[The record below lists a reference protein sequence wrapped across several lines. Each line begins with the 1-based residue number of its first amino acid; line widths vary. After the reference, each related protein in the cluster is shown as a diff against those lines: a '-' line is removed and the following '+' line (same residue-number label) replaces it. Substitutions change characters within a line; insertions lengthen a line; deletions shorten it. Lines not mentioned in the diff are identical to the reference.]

1 MPTQELEVVEVSI
14 DDLVA
19 TTSGEDVEALAGP
32 LLRLEPLAS
41 YKPLESVAPVLSAT
55 MFPALKAVAEA
66 SPAAAA
72 LFRKSA
78 ELGVGLS
85 VVFPPTVM
93 KGLSNGSLKLMETA
107 TGDAA
112 IAVSSTTGQIVK
124 HGRVVSD
131 SAAAVGGGAGA
142 VAGGVAGAAASGT
155 TLVAMAPIL
164 IPVAIAA
171 AAAVAQQARLERAL
185 ASIQA
190 AVDRIGAPRGH

>member
-131 SAAAVGGGAGA
+131 SAAAVGG
-142 VAGGVAGAAASGT
+142 
-155 TLVAMAPIL
+155 
-164 IPVAIAA
+164 
-171 AAAVAQQARLERAL
+171 AQ
-185 ASIQA
+185 
-190 AVDRIGAPRGH
+190 VP